1 MTGSAKQIAW
11 AEDIKNGALA
21 QCDRVIKQ
29 FEENYHP
36 IHQMTIDAAKEIKS
50 TLEAGFAQID
60 DAKWYINNRAN
71 FTSSSVLDQ
80 IQKLGLW
87 KRNNK

>member
-36 IHQMTIDAAKEIKS
+36 IHQMTIDTAKEIKAQ
-50 TLEAGFAQID
+50 LEAIFAQID
-60 DAKWYINNRAN
+60 DAKWYIDNRSS
-71 FTSSSVLDQ
+71 FTSHAVVSQ
-80 IQKLGLW
+80 IQELENI
-87 KRNNK
+87 KRGN

>member
-11 AEDIKNGALA
+11 AENLKNGALA
-21 QCDRVIKQ
+21 QCDRTIKQ

-36 IHQMTIDAAKEIKS
+36 IYQMTIDAAKEIKAQ
-50 TLEAGFAQID
+50 LEDIFAQVD
-60 DAKWYINNRAN
+60 DAKWYIDNRSK
-71 FTSSSVLDQ
+71 FTSTAVLYQ
-80 IQKLGLW
+80 IQKLELW

>member
-1 MTGSAKQIAW
+1 MKGSAKQVAW

-21 QCDRVIKQ
+21 QCDRTIKQ

-36 IHQMTIDAAKEIKS
+36 IHQTMIDAAKEIKS

-60 DAKWYINNRAN
+60 DAKWYIDNRAN
-71 FTSSSVLDQ
+71 FTSNTVLNQ
-80 IQKLGLW
+80 IQELENI
-87 KRNNK
+87 KRG